1 LEGLLVSE
9 DSTLL
14 RKHSHSLSRRSRA
27 ILEILWPISLLSQKR
42 QMASGTLKPTDRD
55 STEPAPESMTPNI
68 MRKRVSLIGS
78 PRTCRS
84 VCDVGVRKSV
94 WSVGVI
100 QGLGVAVEGLGFR
113 RDLGSGFRV

>member
-1 LEGLLVSE
+1 
-9 DSTLL
+9 
-14 RKHSHSLSRRSRA
+14 
-27 ILEILWPISLLSQKR
+27 
-42 QMASGTLKPTDRD
+42 
-55 STEPAPESMTPNI
+55 
-68 MRKRVSLIGS
+68 VSLIGS